1 VTAVVDILLVLLI
14 LATLAVTIY
23 AVYKAFSNRD
33 TIWGIGIL
41 VAWLIG
47 FGWIVAL
54 VYIFAVDRRRSIA
67 S

>member
-1 VTAVVDILLVLLI
+1 VAVAIDILLILLI
-14 LATLAVTIY
+14 LATLAITIY

-33 TIWGIGIL
+33 TVWGIGIL

-54 VYIFAVDRRRSIA
+54 IYIFAVDRRRSIA

>member
-1 VTAVVDILLVLLI
+1 MQALEILAVVVTLLI
-14 LATLAVTIY
+14 TVY

-33 TIWGIGIL
+33 TYWGIGIL

-54 VYIFAVDRRRSIA
+54 VYIFAIDRRRSIA

>member
-1 VTAVVDILLVLLI
+1 MTAVVDILLVLLI